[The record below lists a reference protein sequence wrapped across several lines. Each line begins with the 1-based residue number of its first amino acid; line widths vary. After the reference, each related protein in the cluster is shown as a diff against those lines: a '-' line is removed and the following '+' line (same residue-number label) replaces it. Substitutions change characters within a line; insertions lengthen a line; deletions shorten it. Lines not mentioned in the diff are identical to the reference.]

1 VGFEE
6 HVWRAEPDGMTG
18 RARLAAGSGPYRS
31 AVPARLA
38 GYAPALPADLAADVE
53 EAAAALARFDAHVGS
68 ALGVDGPTLGPMQ
81 SVLLRTESVSSS
93 RIENLTVGARQLALE
108 EVGQG
113 TASNAAV
120 VVANVHAM
128 RAAVDL
134 ADRLDAAAILA
145 MHRALLGAQPGWE
158 DRAGRWRDGLV
169 WIGATS
175 VTPRGAAYVAPA
187 AALVPDAVEDLVGFM
202 RRDDLPVLAQAAV
215 AHAQFET
222 IHPFGDG
229 NGRTG
234 RALVQ
239 ALLRGKGL
247 TRVITPPVSA
257 GLLVQVE
264 AYVEA
269 LRAFRAGDARPIVE
283 RFADAAR
290 FASTSGAELVD
301 ALAREVDAARAKL
314 AALRPQATAWKV
326 LPLLVSQPVLTTRFL
341 GERLGLT
348 TTAAI
353 RALDQ
358 LAAAGVVEERTG
370 RRRGRVWQHAG
381 LLRIFDAYAAQSR
394 RP

>member
-1 VGFEE
+1 
-6 HVWRAEPDGMTG
+6 
-18 RARLAAGSGPYRS
+18 
-31 AVPARLA
+31 
-38 GYAPALPADLAADVE
+38 
-53 EAAAALARFDAHVGS
+53 
-68 ALGVDGPTLGPMQ
+68 
-81 SVLLRTESVSSS
+81 
-93 RIENLTVGARQLALE
+93 
-108 EVGQG
+108 
-113 TASNAAV
+113 
-120 VVANVHAM
+120 
-128 RAAVDL
+128 
-134 ADRLDAAAILA
+134 
-145 MHRALLGAQPGWE
+145 
-158 DRAGRWRDGLV
+158 
-169 WIGATS
+169 
-175 VTPRGAAYVAPA
+175 
-187 AALVPDAVEDLVGFM
+187 M

-247 TRVITPPVSA
+247 TRATTAPVSA

-269 LRAFRAGDARPIVE
+269 LQAFRAGSARLIIE

-314 AALRPQATAWKV
+314 AGLRPQATAWKV

-341 GERLGLT
+341 TERLGLT

-358 LAAAGVVEERTG
+358 LADAGVISEHTG
-370 RRRGRVWQHAG
+370 RRRSRVWQHAG
-381 LLRIFDAYAAQSR
+381 LLRVFDAYAARCVEREFHLAGSR
-394 RP
+394 DGP